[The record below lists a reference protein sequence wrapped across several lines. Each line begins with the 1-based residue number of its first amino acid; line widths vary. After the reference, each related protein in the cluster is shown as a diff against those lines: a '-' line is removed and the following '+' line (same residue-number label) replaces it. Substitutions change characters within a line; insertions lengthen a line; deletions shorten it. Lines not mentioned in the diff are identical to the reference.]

1 MLESKTIAMLT
12 QTVTAVMLA
21 RKGEMNSSATFFRMG
36 CFVSWMLCFFYLSNI
51 RMCKYTVPS
60 IWGQNLIVF
69 FFFKTER
76 NLSLCSTWK
85 WDARSWLAMLK
96 NCQVL
101 CKKYW
106 LWMYALTQS
115 FEWCVLLYVLPCK
128 RFSNVKVWKNGIK
141 VSSMHS
147 FAGCQPLS
155 LMTAIMN
162 LLKGEYLSL
171 EISIAAHQHR
181 WITCLAFFP
190 RWCYLG

>member
-1 MLESKTIAMLT
+1 MLHFLGWDVLFHGCCA
-12 QTVTAVMLA
+12 
-21 RKGEMNSSATFFRMG
+21 FFTYPILECVNTLYQVFGGRI
-36 CFVSWMLCFFYLSNI
+36 LL
-51 RMCKYTVPS
+51 
-60 IWGQNLIVF
+60 F

-155 LMTAIMN
+155 LMTAITN